1 MRDFPCLFEPPS
13 AFLSRSEPSSFR
25 HHQGPLSTS
34 WAGATINFLGWDADV
49 DPGACTILGCVH
61 KLSKQIGPSPCDLLQ
76 SYNSAIWSL
85 RGGRLRK
92 CFLLPAAG
100 WWHHLS
106 LAKVTGLEHSDDF
119 LMIKGAAFF
128 FLRNDTIIYC
138 DTSRILVI
146 LRPPFTY
153 CVEGRFTRD
162 FACCIRPPPLTWLGW
177 LYECLSLKKRD
188 ADPFRAGKLHAI
200 LRLAAT
206 VAQQSQ

>member
-1 MRDFPCLFEPPS
+1 
-13 AFLSRSEPSSFR
+13 
-25 HHQGPLSTS
+25 
-34 WAGATINFLGWDADV
+34 
-49 DPGACTILGCVH
+49 
-61 KLSKQIGPSPCDLLQ
+61 
-76 SYNSAIWSL
+76 
-85 RGGRLRK
+85 
-92 CFLLPAAG
+92 
-100 WWHHLS
+100 
-106 LAKVTGLEHSDDF
+106 
-119 LMIKGAAFF
+119 MIKGAAFF

-206 VAQQSQ
+206 VAQQSQQNRIAFGGTSKTGVGNLGPSSSCGTTFPTRHCKAGSYNHSQRHAGTCSSATAGRAPQVAYPCSKG